1 MVHGPEPL
9 ADGQEPGP
17 RSLPPCPRLLL
28 LAPHRLLRAPA
39 GRAPPPLGS
48 RSRPG
53 RLAGGFVAAAGLRPT
68 PPPLSAIVPG
78 PGPDRAHWGGECAG
92 SAEDAGPSPTADA
105 GQVRTTLG
113 EDASRGLSL
122 RPCRAQPRG
131 SSEAE
136 PGVLGGVPRPGGRVR
151 GRKFGAHTW
160 ERTERVAWMRRPKA
174 KLKECR
180 VVLFERR

>member
-1 MVHGPEPL
+1 M
-9 ADGQEPGP
+9 
-17 RSLPPCPRLLL
+17 
-28 LAPHRLLRAPA
+28 
-39 GRAPPPLGS
+39 
-48 RSRPG
+48 
-53 RLAGGFVAAAGLRPT
+53 AAAGLRPT